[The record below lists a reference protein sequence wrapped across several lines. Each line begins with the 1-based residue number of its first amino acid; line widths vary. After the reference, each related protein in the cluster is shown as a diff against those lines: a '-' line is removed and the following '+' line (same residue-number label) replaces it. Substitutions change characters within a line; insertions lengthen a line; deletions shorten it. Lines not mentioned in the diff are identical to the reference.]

1 MRKPTISFAI
11 VSFSL
16 LVLSGC
22 NSANQNTYSAAAP
35 AAATPGDARKAEIA
49 RMCQQNYGFSLLS
62 GVSVAAA
69 GNDRTNCLV
78 QSGYFKD

>member
-1 MRKPTISFAI
+1 MKNPSMSVAI

-16 LVLSGC
+16 LVMAGC
-22 NSANQNTYSAAAP
+22 NTASQNTYSAAS
-35 AAATPGDARKAEIA
+35 TPVDARKAEIA
-49 RMCQQNYGFSLLS
+49 RMCQQNYGLSLLS
-62 GVSVAAA
+62 GVSMAVA

>member
-22 NSANQNTYSAAAP
+22 NHANQNTYSAAAP
-35 AAATPGDARKAEIA
+35 VAATPVDSKQAEIQ
-49 RMCQQNYGFSLLS
+49 RLCSLKYF
-62 GVSVAAA
+62 AA
-69 GNDRTNCLV
+69 GSVPGAGLSEASNAYADCMLKYN
-78 QSGYFKD
+78 KP

>member
-22 NSANQNTYSAAAP
+22 NHANQNTYSAASSP
-35 AAATPGDARKAEIA
+35 PVSSKQAEILQ
-49 RMCQQNYGFSLLS
+49 MCNYVYNSYLLS
-62 GVSVAAA
+62 GGVSLGAAA
-69 GNDRTNCLV
+69 SARADCLIK
-78 QSGYFKD
+78 SGYYKD

>member
-22 NSANQNTYSAAAP
+22 NHANQNTYSAAAP
-35 AAATPGDARKAEIA
+35 VAATPVDSKQAEIENLCNQIYWGTLGQPGANLGNAANA
-49 RMCQQNYGFSLLS
+49 R
-62 GVSVAAA
+62 A
-69 GNDRTNCLV
+69 NCLLKY
-78 QSGYFKD
+78 SK